1 MALTVGQKNNDL
13 SWVGWWSN
21 CDLFQKFISS
31 WVGSKVSDGG
41 VQSFVQESTLSEEFQ
56 LFQAV

>member
-56 LFQAV
+56 LF